1 MKKLSRTVMIGIAVL
16 CVLALRG
23 AAGAPEA
30 SSEKL
35 KDFMGAKLKYSQN
48 ALAGLVNED
57 YTAIAKHG
65 QDLSLMSLES
75 TWEVYQTEKY
85 LQHSGEFR
93 RAADAMTKA
102 AKAQNIDGATLAY
115 VDMTMT
121 CVACHKYVR
130 GVRTVSL
137 PSDNSVAVRPPH

>member
-1 MKKLSRTVMIGIAVL
+1 MKKLSRTVMIGMAVL

-23 AAGAPEA
+23 AAVRTEA

-35 KDFMGAKLKYSQN
+35 KAFMGAKLKYSQN

-115 VDMTMT
+115 VDMTMR